1 MAQASAS
8 TERAA
13 SLNRRLGGRCRFRY
27 RRLDEPARMTGA
39 FDQRGQNIVYG
50 GMSVVGRIL
59 LGARHLS
66 FGGPL
71 GHLLAR
77 ISEHLPLWHAATDP
91 EGKPADNGHGDPRR
105 RVTFTIAVIA
115 LGAKMAK
122 ADGEVTRD
130 EVAAFNEVFSVP
142 PGEEA
147 HMRTIFDLAR
157 RSTHG
162 FDSYARQ
169 VGRLF
174 ADDKAVLEDLL
185 GGLFHIALA
194 DQELCAAEDAYL
206 RNVARLF
213 GFDEAA
219 YARIRATYCGPAP
232 EEDPH
237 AILGV
242 TAGASPEEIRVA
254 YRKLVREHHPDV
266 LISQGLPPEVLARA
280 SARIARINAAH
291 DRLVKEAAP
300 RR

>member
-1 MAQASAS
+1 MVS
-8 TERAA
+8 
-13 SLNRRLGGRCRFRY
+13 
-27 RRLDEPARMTGA
+27 
-39 FDQRGQNIVYG
+39 
-50 GMSVVGRIL
+50 MSVVDRIL
-59 LGARHLS
+59 VGARHLS

-77 ISEHLPLWHAATDP
+77 IGEHLPHWHATTDH
-91 EGKPADNGHGDPRR
+91 EGRPADNGHGDPRR
-105 RVTFTIAVIA
+105 RITFTIAIIA

-147 HMRTIFDLAR
+147 HLRMIFDLAR

-162 FDSYARQ
+162 FESYARQ

-174 ADDKAVLEDLL
+174 ADDRAVLEDLL

-194 DQELCAAEDAYL
+194 DGALCGAEDDYL
-206 RNVARLF
+206 REVARLF
-213 GFDEAA
+213 GFDAA
-219 YARIRATYCGPAP
+219 SYARIRATHCGPLP

-242 TAGASPEEIRVA
+242 AASASPEEIRLA
-254 YRKLVREHHPDV
+254 YHRLVREHHPDTLV
-266 LISQGLPPEVLARA
+266 SQGLPPEILARA
-280 SARIARINAAH
+280 TARIARITAAH

-300 RR
+300 GA